1 MKKKKITNKR
11 SLKRQNEQNK
21 QNKQNKQ
28 NEKLTKGPPHYVF
41 PASPLTDLAE
51 CITCKSLFDLPR
63 ICNRIRHKTRINSR
77 CAKME
82 YLILEEKYKNL
93 LNKSNHE
100 KAVLKKESEA
110 LRKKLQNL
118 EGAYIEKE
126 KEVAEILGEKESL
139 EDRLSKMG
147 RKNESLEEEIVK
159 LNEKIVDL
167 TDLSKTYRQMIRSR
181 NKELQHAHFLVA
193 ENMNL
198 RSSLELAQSEKI
210 ELENELGK
218 KKNIIQL
225 IKDKYKNNIGR

>member
-1 MKKKKITNKR
+1 
-11 SLKRQNEQNK
+11 
-21 QNKQNKQ
+21 
-28 NEKLTKGPPHYVF
+28 
-41 PASPLTDLAE
+41 
-51 CITCKSLFDLPR
+51 
-63 ICNRIRHKTRINSR
+63 
-77 CAKME
+77 ME

-147 RKNESLEEEIVK
+147 RENESLEEEIVK

-225 IKDKYKNNIGR
+225 IKDKYKNNIGRLLDKFNEKDRHFYEFQTSVVKELHNLKLAIRREKENTFYDDSVRDDTILNISLHLDVLIKKMEEKMTIPVPK

>member
-1 MKKKKITNKR
+1 
-11 SLKRQNEQNK
+11 
-21 QNKQNKQ
+21 
-28 NEKLTKGPPHYVF
+28 
-41 PASPLTDLAE
+41 
-51 CITCKSLFDLPR
+51 
-63 ICNRIRHKTRINSR
+63 
-77 CAKME
+77 ME

-225 IKDKYKNNIGR
+225 IKDKYKNNIGRHFYEFQTSVVKELHNLKLAIRREKENTFYDDSVRDDTILNISLHLDVLIKKMEEKMTIPVPK

>member
-1 MKKKKITNKR
+1 
-11 SLKRQNEQNK
+11 
-21 QNKQNKQ
+21 
-28 NEKLTKGPPHYVF
+28 
-41 PASPLTDLAE
+41 
-51 CITCKSLFDLPR
+51 
-63 ICNRIRHKTRINSR
+63 
-77 CAKME
+77 ME

-225 IKDKYKNNIGR
+225 IKDKYKNNIGRLLDKFNEKDRHFYEFQTSVVKELHNLKLAIRREKENTFYDDSVRDDTILNISLHLDVLIKKMEEKMTIPVPK